1 MIYIQ
6 NFCCNYM
13 GNVGIVVAKIA
24 FIIITAIGIGITLR
38 GRSTMIWIVSV
49 CSFWSGAIVG
59 AMVGILAFDSIILMI
74 ILAAVCAVLM
84 VVVVHHFRSIGYFI
98 GISSLGWLLC
108 RILTSNISSDVSL
121 SDNILLF
128 LSLVVAVVMGFMAA
142 CRSKYII
149 TFITSISGGIIASVG
164 LLAVFGAYFTDIK
177 TWIVAAVF
185 AAVGILV
192 QFSIYDIRPSKKR
205 K

>member
-1 MIYIQ
+1 MINIL

-13 GNVGIVVAKIA
+13 GNFGIVIAKIA
-24 FIIITAIGIGITLR
+24 FIIITAIGVGIAIR
-38 GRSTMIWIVSV
+38 GRGTMMWIVSV
-49 CSFWSGAIVG
+49 CSFWFGAIGG
-59 AMVGILAFDSIILMI
+59 AMIGILAFNSIILMI
-74 ILAAVCAVLM
+74 ILAAVFAVLM

-108 RILTSNISSDVSL
+108 RMLVTNISSDVTL

-128 LSLVVAVVMGFMAA
+128 LTLVVALVMGIMAA

-149 TFITSISGGIIASVG
+149 TFITSISGGVIASMG

-185 AAVGILV
+185 AAIGIIV
-192 QFSIYDIRPSKKR
+192 QFSIYDLRPSKKH